1 MYAVFRTGGKQ
12 YRASQGDR
20 LRVEKLDAAVGEKV
34 EFPEVLLVGEGASI
48 KMGSPLVAGGKVEGK
63 VTAQGRDKKI
73 EVQKFKRRTTYKRRH
88 GHRQHFTEVEIT
100 AIKGA

>member
-1 MYAVFRTGGKQ
+1 VYAVFRTGGKQ

-20 LRVEKLDAAVGEKV
+20 LRVEKLEAAIGDSV
-34 EFPEVLLVGEGASI
+34 EFPEVLLVGEGTSI
-48 KMGSPLVAGGKVEGK
+48 KVGSPLVAGGKVEGK
-63 VTAQGRDKKI
+63 VTAQGRAKKI

-100 AIKGA
+100 AIKGV